1 MLESDTY
8 YIMKITDVNITG
20 YEWNRPKPLR
30 NGKYIYPK
38 GGIAVITID
47 TDNGVY
53 GLGITGGVTIIPFGI
68 IKAFI
73 DEFKP
78 ILIGENPFDVEK
90 IWAQL
95 WAPKVVGRRGLST
108 KIISLIDIAL
118 WDIRGKAT
126 NQPLHKL
133 LGGYQESIPVYL
145 AGGYYEEG
153 KTLSDLS
160 SEMSSYVE
168 LGVTSVKMKIGGASI
183 TQDIERV
190 RIARDAIGPDVN
202 LMVDANNAYTYSEA
216 IRIAKRLEEF
226 DIFWFEEPVAPDD
239 YRGHKLVA
247 DATSI
252 PIAAGENEFTR
263 YGFRDLIEG
272 QCVAILNPDAQVL
285 GGITEFMK
293 VAALAQAY
301 NLPISPHGLQ
311 ELHIHLATAIPNGMI
326 LEYYN
331 STTDPMWGKCFKQ
344 HLALEEG
351 YAIPSSDPGL
361 GIELDTQGLKP
372 YKIL

>member
-8 YIMKITDVNITG
+8 YIMKITDINITG
-20 YEWNRPKPLR
+20 YEWARPKPLR

-47 TDNGVY
+47 TDNGVF

-95 WAPKVVGRRGLST
+95 WAPKIVGRRGLST

-133 LGGYQESIPVYL
+133 LGGYRESIPVYL

-168 LGVTSVKMKIGGASI
+168 LGVKSVKMKIGGASI

-216 IRIAKRLEEF
+216 IRIAKRMEEF
-226 DIFWFEEPVAPDD
+226 DIFWFEEPVSPDD

-272 QCVAILNPDAQVL
+272 ECVAILNPDAQVL

-351 YAIPSSDPGL
+351 YAIPSNNPGL
-361 GIELDTQGLKP
+361 GIEIDTQGLKP

>member
-1 MLESDTY
+1 
-8 YIMKITDVNITG
+8 MKITDINITG

-47 TDNGVY
+47 TDSGVY

-68 IKAFI
+68 IKAFV

-183 TQDIERV
+183 AQDIERV

-344 HLALEEG
+344 HLVLEEG

-361 GIELDTQGLKP
+361 GIEIDTQGLKP